1 MRRITV
7 EYIIENVSEAELEK
21 IEVAGIEWYP
31 DDMEGNDIVIEDEKE
46 YDRALAI
53 MGR

>member
-1 MRRITV
+1 M

-31 DDMEGNDIVIEDEKE
+31 DDMEGNDIVIEGDERE
-46 YDRALAI
+46 YERALEI